1 MVRNEESYIARSF
14 FHSFRQNLKQGILIN
29 VIMLLFGCILA
40 FDYSIVSQMDG
51 TMASVMLVLLLVV
64 AFLYVLVFLYI
75 YPILAKFYNTTRN
88 SFRNAILMAIR
99 HLPYTALMLVI
110 SACPL
115 VVFLIPSASAQA
127 TILMLLILFGPA
139 VIAYANSHF
148 FVKIFDNYVPN
159 AADAGHEASA
169 EAELSENSGEA
180 AKALTETVDS
190 AAVNGGDPV

>member
-1 MVRNEESYIARSF
+1 
-14 FHSFRQNLKQGILIN
+14 
-29 VIMLLFGCILA
+29 
-40 FDYSIVSQMDG
+40 
-51 TMASVMLVLLLVV
+51 
-64 AFLYVLVFLYI
+64 
-75 YPILAKFYNTTRN
+75 
-88 SFRNAILMAIR
+88 
-99 HLPYTALMLVI
+99 
-110 SACPL
+110 
-115 VVFLIPSASAQA
+115 
-127 TILMLLILFGPA
+127 MLLILFGPA